1 MNTERKYKLADST
14 VIEPLVQQW
23 SAWPQLLSPIPASLH
38 LSNYQVPALEA
49 YLREPL
55 EHVKASR
62 DPEMIGG
69 PFVDVVP
76 ERADEVEQLL
86 QRTLEG
92 REEQRQLARS
102 VISFHNQLIEEAH
115 GQCLEPFYEGIPPEL
130 AGYVELVYDYYNR
143 PTVRFFESL
152 LYESRHYRSDLQSL
166 RLWPLKRD
174 ETRPFFMS
182 TPRLLDDGQ
191 IDWQVTFD
199 DPRVDELFRLD
210 VAPQPLPYI
219 SELLGLDKADEHLL
233 LPLLSKDDIALPEQW
248 DGPTAR
254 VRYFGHACVVVEW
267 NGMAIMTDPYVG
279 ARPTEGGLER
289 FSYGDLPAKIDYA
302 LVTHIHQDHFALETL
317 LRLRHRIKHLIVPKA
332 SGILYGDM
340 SLKLMARKLGFRSII
355 ELEPLE
361 TVGDGGVSIIGVP
374 FLGEHGDLAHSKS
387 GYVVRLGDQQILFG
401 ADSDCLDRQIYVN
414 VRKALG
420 RIETV
425 FLGTESVGAPLFWG
439 CGPLF
444 PIKQERQY
452 EQTRRYHGSNARAAL
467 EILETVGARRIYNY
481 AMGMEPWVEHLL
493 GLGLTEHDPQYIE
506 SEKLIRKALGRGF
519 VAAERLYGK
528 RDLYLPVSSIKE
540 THVPIAT
547 RRDGDESYR
556 AAEQIRHYERLLD
569 EVDPVFD
576 RPREPANGDGV
587 IRVEQYVRQTCTLPA
602 NLCASLRNFS
612 RRRHGTLKEPLLTAW
627 LVTLHHYTGRDELFV
642 GIPGAVRFEGEP
654 VSSGGQSTATRF
666 LHVDLSGNPS
676 LNSLLA
682 RVTEVTERAA
692 EREQLDFKLPE
703 SASRR
708 NTLSEHRNHAAAI
721 QLRFEL
727 TEEVGPHASAGVE
740 FPVRKS
746 DTLEG
751 GHEFGLFLSE
761 TGHEIKGAAEYNPKL
776 FDAPAA
782 SEMIEHFKHVA
793 EVFVAHP
800 EWHLDDALRSAA
812 ECLAALA
819 TTQTH
824 DTEDQFAF

>member
-1 MNTERKYKLADST
+1 MNTERKYKLKDST

-55 EHVKASR
+55 EHVRASR

-69 PFVDVVP
+69 PFVDIAP

-86 QRTLEG
+86 RQTLEG
-92 REEQRQLARS
+92 REKQRQLARS
-102 VISFHNQLIEEAH
+102 VISFHNQLVEEAH
-115 GQCLEPFYEGIPPEL
+115 GQCLEPFYERIPPEL

-143 PTVRFFESL
+143 PTVRLFESL
-152 LYESRHYRSDLQSL
+152 LYESRHYRHDLQSL
-166 RLWPLKRD
+166 RLWPLRRD

-191 IDWQVTFD
+191 IDWQVRFD

-219 SELLGLDKADEHLL
+219 SELLGLEKADEHLL
-233 LPLLSKDDIALPEQW
+233 LPLLSEDGMTLPEQW

-289 FSYGDLPAKIDYA
+289 YSYGDLPAKIDYA

-332 SGILYGDM
+332 AGILYGDM

-361 TVGDGGVSIIGVP
+361 TVEDGGVSIIGVP

-387 GYVVRLGDQQILFG
+387 GYVVRLGEQKILFG
-401 ADSDCLDRQIYVN
+401 ADSDCLDRQMYVN

-481 AMGMEPWVEHLL
+481 AMGLEPWVEHLL

-528 RDLYLPVSSIKE
+528 RDLYLPVSSAKE
-540 THVPIAT
+540 PHVPSAP
-547 RRDGDESYR
+547 RCDSNESYR
-556 AAEQIRHYERLLD
+556 AAEQTRYYERLFD
-569 EVDPVFD
+569 RVDPVFD
-576 RPREPANGDGV
+576 RPREPVNGDGV
-587 IRVEQYVRQTCTLPA
+587 IRAEQYVRQTFTLSA
-602 NLCASLRNFS
+602 DLCASLRNFG
-612 RRRHGTLKEPLLTAW
+612 RRAHGTLKEPLLTAW
-627 LVTLHHYTGRDELFV
+627 LATLHHYTGRDELV
-642 GIPGAVRFEGEP
+642 VSIPGA
-654 VSSGGQSTATRF
+654 ATRF

-676 LNSLLA
+676 VSSLLA

-703 SASRR
+703 CASGC
-708 NTLSEHRNHAAAI
+708 NAQSEYRNHAAAI

-727 TEEVGPHASAGVE
+727 IENVGSHASAAAE
-740 FPVRKS
+740 FPVRKC

-761 TGHEIKGAAEYNPKL
+761 TGHEIKGVAEYNPKL
-776 FDAPAA
+776 LDAPAA

-800 EWHLDDALRSAA
+800 EWHLDDALRCAA